1 MEEKEVQELLSTIDV
16 LKLLIDRGRDERKGF
31 AWYMVVW
38 GFYGFI
44 NIVIAMFLGKLLWGP
59 LTLPAFWLTTVPVA
73 GWGLSTLCW
82 GILSAVVFGLGYFA
96 HVNSGILI
104 AIIVAGAIFNYAFL
118 YRYGIMKGRLKPLP
132 KTSVAP
138 KIGIFWGVVM
148 ASMIVLSNLVYVKTG
163 YAGGD
168 LIYGMWGY
176 ALGIAMFISGIIAP
190 GFFIMGLI
198 AAFGIPLMCVFS
210 MEAGMALYGLVALL
224 MALYG
229 IYMIKK

>member
-1 MEEKEVQELLSTIDV
+1 MKEKEVQELLSTIDV
-16 LKLLIDRGRDERKGF
+16 LKLLIDRGRSECKGF

-44 NIVIAMFLGKLLWGP
+44 NILLAMFFGKLLWGP

-73 GWGLSTLCW
+73 GWGMSTLCW

-96 HVNSGILI
+96 NVNSGILI
-104 AIIVAGAIFNYAFL
+104 AITIAGAIFNYAFL
-118 YRYGIMKGRLKPLP
+118 YRYGILKGRLKPLP
-132 KTSVAP
+132 KTSVVP

-148 ASMIVLSNLVYVKTG
+148 ASMIVLSNLVYAKTG
-163 YAGGD
+163 YANGD

-198 AAFGIPLMCVFS
+198 AAFGIPLMCIFS

>member
-16 LKLLIDRGRDERKGF
+16 LKLLIDRGRSECKGF

-44 NIVIAMFLGKLLWGP
+44 NILLAMFFGKLLWGP

-73 GWGLSTLCW
+73 GWGMSTLCW

-96 HVNSGILI
+96 NVNSGILI
-104 AIIVAGAIFNYAFL
+104 AITIAGAIFNYAFL
-118 YRYGIMKGRLKPLP
+118 YRYGILKGRLKPLP
-132 KTSVAP
+132 KTSVVP

-148 ASMIVLSNLVYVKTG
+148 ASMIVLSNLVYAKTG
-163 YAGGD
+163 YANGD

-190 GFFIMGLI
+190 GFFIMGII

>member
-1 MEEKEVQELLSTIDV
+1 MEEKKVQELLSTIDV
-16 LKLLIDRGRDERKGF
+16 LKLLIDRGRNERKGF

-44 NIVIAMFLGKLLWGP
+44 NIILAMFFGKLLWGP
-59 LTLPAFWLTTVPVA
+59 LTLPALWLTTFPVA
-73 GWGLSTLCW
+73 GWGMSTLCW
-82 GILSAVVFGLGYFA
+82 GILSALVFGLGYFA
-96 HVNSGILI
+96 HVNIGILI
-104 AIIVAGAIFNYAFL
+104 AITVAGAVFNYKYL
-118 YRYGIMKGRLKPLP
+118 YRYGLRKGILKPLP
-132 KTSVAP
+132 RTALAP

-190 GFFIMGLI
+190 GFFVIGLI
-198 AAFGIPLMCVFS
+198 AAFGIPLLCFFS

>member
-1 MEEKEVQELLSTIDV
+1 VEEKEVQELLSTIDV
-16 LKLLIDRGRDERKGF
+16 LKLLIDRGRSECKGF

-44 NIVIAMFLGKLLWGP
+44 NILLAMFFGKLLWGP

-73 GWGLSTLCW
+73 GWGMSTLCW

-96 HVNSGILI
+96 NVNSGILI
-104 AIIVAGAIFNYAFL
+104 AITIAGAIFNYAFL
-118 YRYGIMKGRLKPLP
+118 YRYGILKGRLKPLP
-132 KTSVAP
+132 KTSVVP

-148 ASMIVLSNLVYVKTG
+148 ASMIVLSNLVYAKTG
-163 YAGGD
+163 YANGD

-190 GFFIMGLI
+190 GFFIMGII